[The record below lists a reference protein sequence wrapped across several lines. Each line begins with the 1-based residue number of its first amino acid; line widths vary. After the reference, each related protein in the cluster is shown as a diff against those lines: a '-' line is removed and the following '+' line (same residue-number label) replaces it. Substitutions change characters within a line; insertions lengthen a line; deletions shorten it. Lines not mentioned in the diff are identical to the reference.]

1 MKKLQMSIWKSLN
14 YTSIIQNSIITTL
27 LAIWLPLPFIN
38 FDEHH
43 DGLILSTIR
52 LTKSAL
58 IQGGEYPFNQYGPF
72 WIIPFVLL
80 SLIVPN
86 EFLFLG
92 VRFLTVFFYIISAF
106 LLWKISRLLLNQ
118 KLSKIVVILF
128 LGSQPFTTDYGSSLV
143 PWPSAIVMPIAL
155 AITYFSLLQVV
166 ELKSKHQI
174 SMFPVYVGF
183 LLPSIILT
191 RLQVGIV
198 LVVAAVISMYFSEV
212 KFKYIKLLTGFVVS
226 TSLMVIYLIQF
237 GWLKDA
243 FYDQIIF
250 GSTYLSSDK
259 STFPKPIFTFIG
271 IMIFFMILLSGQ
283 TVIDKI
289 LINRP
294 KVMLLVIAFAIFISS
309 TLVFYLIYS
318 RNISP
323 LAALVVMTRRFWIT
337 SSLSVNL
344 FLSTKIIRS
353 EIKNWQG
360 YNSLA
365 RIPNSIKLLLL
376 FTLSLQIQ
384 VYPLFDQ
391 MHFWWGSPLTF
402 LVMVIVIKDNFRT
415 TSAKVKDKLS
425 LTALG
430 IFLLMFAVLVPW
442 TAQLTSQKEKLPN
455 EIGQHI
461 YSSSQNAQYQ
471 KSLQNFFHQNIPKG
485 STVLNICDNTNIFF
499 ESDQYVTANRIFV
512 FWGEQMSHAPG
523 MYRSFLDSNPE
534 FILTCGLTHAPKLRL
549 EQEKMQR
556 LILEKMVGK
565 FEDPISYSDIPNKIW
580 DIYKVSK

>member
-1 MKKLQMSIWKSLN
+1 MSSWKSLN

-58 IQGGEYPFNQYGPF
+58 IHGGEYPFNQYGPF

-80 SLIVPN
+80 SLIVPS

-106 LLWKISRLLLNQ
+106 LLWKISRLFLNQ
-118 KLSKIVVILF
+118 KLSKVVVILF

-166 ELKSKHQI
+166 ELKSRYQF
-174 SMFPVYVGF
+174 SMFPAFVGF
-183 LLPSIILT
+183 LLPAIILT

-198 LVVAAVISMYFSEV
+198 LVVAVVISMYFSRV
-212 KFKYIKLLTGFVVS
+212 KFKYLKFITGFILS
-226 TSLMVIYLIQF
+226 TLLILIYLIQF

-271 IMIFFMILLSGQ
+271 IMVFFVILLSGQ
-283 TVIDKI
+283 TMIDKI
-289 LINRP
+289 IIIRLNVVLLI
-294 KVMLLVIAFAIFISS
+294 IAFVIIVSS
-309 TLVFYLIYS
+309 TLAFYLIYS
-318 RNISP
+318 RNISA
-323 LAALVVMTRRFWIT
+323 LATLVVLTRRFWIT
-337 SSLSVNL
+337 SALSVNFFL
-344 FLSTKIIRS
+344 FTKIMKS
-353 EIKNWQG
+353 EINNWQG
-360 YNSLA
+360 NNSLG
-365 RIPNSIKLLLL
+365 RFPIIIKLLLL

-402 LVMVIVIKDNFRT
+402 LVMVIVIKENFGKI
-415 TSAKVKDKLS
+415 SSKVVNKAS

-430 IFLLMFAVLVPW
+430 TFLFMFSVLVPW
-442 TAQLTSQKEKLPN
+442 TAQLTSHREKLPN

-461 YSSSQNAQYQ
+461 YSSSQNAHYQ
-471 KSLQNFFHQNIPKG
+471 QSLQKFFHENIAEG
-485 STVLNICDNTNIFF
+485 SRVLNICDDTNIFF
-499 ESDQYVTANRIFV
+499 ESDQYVTANRVFV
-512 FWGEQMSHAPG
+512 FWGEQMSHAPR
-523 MYRSFLDSNPE
+523 MYGSFLDSNPE
-534 FILTCGLTHAPKLRL
+534 FILTCGLTHAPELRL

-556 LILEKMVGK
+556 LIIEKIVSK
-565 FEDPISYSDIPNKIW
+565 SEDPVSYSEIPNKIW
-580 DIYKVSK
+580 RIYKVSK